1 MSQVDHDEGRA
12 QVGYVV
18 VESLETPLVFMNADS
33 EIFVCTD
40 EVTKVTTDHA
50 GTE

>member
-1 MSQVDHDEGRA
+1 
-12 QVGYVV
+12 
-18 VESLETPLVFMNADS
+18 MNADS

-50 GTE
+50 GTEWTKSLPPWRWISGKR